1 MRFLRNGSK
10 RYLGRTAPARSAPR
24 TGQRLRS
31 RVASADDR
39 NPFDHPSCCASN
51 LPLAAS
57 RSGSAINAGRIFKEF
72 RNAFALDAHFEFGLP
87 PGRFR
92 RSRCRHSRL
101 PRKSLRAVTSW
112 IKLEGSVRNS
122 FFLRNP
128 TKKSLQVLAGCSE
141 APESDEL
148 RQFPVT
154 ARRNL
159 KVAETAAWRPLRD
172 APSRADRRRAHDRT
186 KGSHDRI

>member
-1 MRFLRNGSK
+1 MRFPRTGGQQ
-10 RYLGRTAPARSAPR
+10 YLSRAAPARSARR

-31 RVASADDR
+31 RVASAGDR
-39 NPFDHPSCCASN
+39 DLFGHPSFSASN

-57 RSGSAINAGRIFKEF
+57 RFGRAVDAGRISEEF

-87 PGRFR
+87 SGRFC

-101 PRKSLRAVTSW
+101 LRKSLRAVTSW

-128 TKKSLQVLAGCSE
+128 TKNPLRLLAGCSE

-148 RQFPVT
+148 PQFPVT

-159 KVAETAAWRPLRD
+159 KVSETAAWLPLRD